1 MSVFVDSRETSGG
14 MTGPARFAGPTW
26 LNHAAVSALF
36 GATVARLCRAKRLL
50 LLCVL
55 FLLPSLILL
64 LARSQGETGRPENAD
79 FFLMLNLLPNAIV
92 PFSALLFSSGL
103 IQDEVEEQTL
113 TYLIVRPLPRWM
125 IYVTKLLAAIAVTC
139 VVAGVCTVINESVI
153 HWGEADSGPLVARR
167 AGILAGLYSMILCTY
182 CAVFGFLGLVFRKS
196 LPYGVIYIVVFEGL
210 FANIDFV
217 VRKATVMNSFRNL
230 VLNLYEATESERH
243 GMLRIWSIQG
253 SGVPRVE
260 ESLAT
265 LGNSALVMIALGA
278 AIFSLREFRMKTPEA
293 T

>member
-1 MSVFVDSRETSGG
+1 
-14 MTGPARFAGPTW
+14 
-26 LNHAAVSALF
+26 
-36 GATVARLCRAKRLL
+36 
-50 LLCVL
+50 
-55 FLLPSLILL
+55 
-64 LARSQGETGRPENAD
+64 
-79 FFLMLNLLPNAIV
+79 
-92 PFSALLFSSGL
+92 
-103 IQDEVEEQTL
+103 
-113 TYLIVRPLPRWM
+113 
-125 IYVTKLLAAIAVTC
+125 
-139 VVAGVCTVINESVI
+139 
-153 HWGEADSGPLVARR
+153 
-167 AGILAGLYSMILCTY
+167 
-182 CAVFGFLGLVFRKS
+182 VFGFLGLVFRKS